1 MEEAY
6 DRDFDPDGHPVNED
20 DDEVEI
26 GTVGSRTPTV
36 DGATVDASQPARKN
50 QRTQKAA
57 TTVKRRSWVW
67 EHFNFTTDVD
77 EDGKEVPLAV
87 CKWCNDTKYKA
98 YSVYGTSNATTHIQK
113 KCVAYKKHLADNP
126 VLAPKFDQKTYCR
139 MFAEAIMFHSYPF
152 NIVEHVKLRELHS
165 YLNPNVIHIS
175 RNTILAYCWKEHDR
189 LKLRMRDSL
198 SQVSS
203 RICFTSDCWSS
214 KVTSRGYLSLTAH
227 YIDNNW
233 ILRSHILNFKHFPP
247 PHKSQD
253 IYRFVQELIRDWNL
267 EGKAFSMTCDNASS
281 MDVMVSCLK
290 TDLHSRSALPCGGS
304 LLHVRCCAHMLN
316 LIVQSGLSVVGES
329 VVKLRGACR
338 YIDGSDHRLTKFH
351 ECVRASGANFKGSLI
366 LDCPTCWN
374 STYLMLKKAFQAK
387 PAFDIFA
394 MRDSN
399 FDFNLSLEEWKVVEF
414 VCGFLEPFYNITCLF
429 SGCEYPT
436 ANLYFNNIIAIEK
449 LLLLGHEHE
458 VKCIRDMSSVMMENF
473 EKYWSDYSLLLSIA
487 VMLDPRYKLALVR
500 NNWSH
505 LYVDAKVDA
514 RITKVKDAF
523 IELYKFCDS
532 AATSTSSNSVSSRV
546 SPQFSMSAMWETFES
561 NNASGSDA
569 LTVVDAYLNAPLVP
583 RSPDF
588 DILKYWQSSSS
599 TYPTLARMAKD
610 VLAVPITSVASE
622 SSFSM
627 GSRTL
632 TKYRALLL
640 PKNVEAI
647 VTTQNWLFGYS
658 REEELNADFE
668 VVSET
673 YPDDIDYDSLP
684 LV

>member
-6 DRDFDPDGHPVNED
+6 DRDFDPDGHPANGVDYWWFANGRGKYKKWISD
-20 DDEVEI
+20 
-26 GTVGSRTPTV
+26 VGSRTPTV

-50 QRTQKAA
+50 PRTQKAA
-57 TTVKRRSWVW
+57 TTAKRRSWVW

-77 EDGKEVPLAV
+77 EDGKE
-87 CKWCNDTKYKA
+87 K
-98 YSVYGTSNATTHIQK
+98 Q
-113 KCVAYKKHLADNP
+113 CVAYKKHLADNP

-139 MFAEAIMFHSYPF
+139 MFVEAIMFHSYPF

-189 LKLRMRDSL
+189 LKLRMCDSL

-233 ILRSHILNFKHFPP
+233 ILRSHILNFKYFPP
-247 PHKSQD
+247 PHKGQD
-253 IYRFVQELIRDWNL
+253 IYRIVQELIKDWNL

-290 TDLHSRSALPCGGS
+290 PICILV
-304 LLHVRCCAHMLN
+304 LLCLV
-316 LIVQSGLSVVGES
+316 
-329 VVKLRGACR
+329 LRGACR

-366 LDCPTCWN
+366 LDCPTRWN

-414 VCGFLEPFYNITCLF
+414 FCGFLEPFYNITCLF

-500 NNWSH
+500 NRWSH

-569 LTVVDAYLNAPLVP
+569 LTAVDAYLNAPLVP

-599 TYPTLARMAKD
+599 TYSTLARMAKD

-632 TKYRALLL
+632 TKYRASLL

-647 VTTQNWLFGYS
+647 VTTQNWLFGYL

-673 YPDDIDYDSLP
+673 YPDDIDYDFLP